1 MALSSKECD
10 PVDRMALKKT
20 ETQMEQSQADF
31 TLSWNRKSKLLAWVV
46 VNPRARASA
55 SLGVGGGGW
64 GWKFCPIYGTYEKCQ
79 TSSTPHALVGITVG
93 SLVSSEGIAL
103 NLSHIPYSLSVLL
116 F

>member
-55 SLGVGGGGW
+55 SLGVGGGG
-64 GWKFCPIYGTYEKCQ
+64 G
-79 TSSTPHALVGITVG
+79 SSVPSTGHMRNVRQAAHLMP
-93 SLVSSEGIAL
+93 
-103 NLSHIPYSLSVLL
+103 
-116 F
+116 